1 MNKKQYERFERM
13 QQHIKNLKRLFP
25 RLRRLEDADALE
37 ILYRL
42 EAKQSRAAVAYC
54 NGDMQMEEY
63 EVLTA
68 RMLLRLQDILGRGA
82 PLVLNGDPRGYALKL
97 DEEWCKGKKIATDWG
112 SFGLLFPDF

>member
-1 MNKKQYERFERM
+1 MNKKQYQKFEAAQR
-13 QQHIKNLKRLFP
+13 HIKNLKRLFP

-82 PLVLNGDPRGYALKL
+82 PLVLGGDPRGYALKL
-97 DEEWCKGKKIATDWG
+97 DEEWSKDKQIYRDWG
-112 SFGLLFPDF
+112 SYGIIAPEF